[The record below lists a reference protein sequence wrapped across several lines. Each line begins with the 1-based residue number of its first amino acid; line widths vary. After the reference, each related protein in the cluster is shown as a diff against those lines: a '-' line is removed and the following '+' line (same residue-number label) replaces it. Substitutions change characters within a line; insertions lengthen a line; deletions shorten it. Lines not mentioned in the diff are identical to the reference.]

1 MLGNACPEGIVRAF
15 HMRYSTVL
23 LTLLITVTSYAQKD
37 KLSITFCPLAAAD
50 VISFQT
56 IQGGIEYRFTPT
68 FSWYNELG
76 VEFMPSSVD
85 RPDSVILRP
94 HGIKVKTEFRYFF
107 HPGRYSRLRL
117 YVAGNAFL
125 TSDVHNLG
133 IEYAYNGN
141 TDSIRSDAFG
151 VKKLVWG
158 LNAVFGMQREMG
170 KRWTW
175 DFYAG
180 VGIQLRYI
188 TTVGEHFVYG
198 RDDLITS
205 IDANIADIRAAAE
218 AKGGFSVWPN
228 VTAGI
233 RLCYRL

>member
-1 MLGNACPEGIVRAF
+1 MRGNACQERVVLAF

-23 LTLLITVTSYAQKD
+23 LTLFITVTSYAQKD

-50 VISFQT
+50 FISFQT
-56 IQGGIEYRFTPT
+56 IQGGVEYRFTPT

-76 VEFMPSSVD
+76 VEFMSSFIN

-107 HPGRYSRLRL
+107 RPGR

-125 TSDVHNLG
+125 TSDAHNLG

-141 TDSIRSDAFG
+141 NALLRSDAFG
-151 VKKLVWG
+151 VRKKVWG
-158 LNAVFGMQREMG
+158 LNAVYGMQREMG
-170 KRWTW
+170 KRWAL

-180 VGIQLRYI
+180 VGIRMRYI

-198 RDDLITS
+198 RDNLIRS
-205 IDANIADIRAAAE
+205 IDVNIADYKAATE
-218 AKGGFSVWPN
+218 AKGGFSVAPN